1 MSALTMR
8 VEEHAEV
15 GGPKWFVDGREVE
28 LHLGEMFYC
37 VLIGFKSEITHLA
50 QPKVHSLRSPVSIF
64 MEEAAVSFDESTES
78 SFVERNITIIH

>member
-1 MSALTMR
+1 MTTVSSR
-8 VEEHAEV
+8 IEGHAEV
-15 GGPKWFVDGREVE
+15 GGPEWFVHSGEVKIHARER
-28 LHLGEMFYC
+28 FYC
-37 VLIGFKSEITHLA
+37 VLVRFDFHVTHLA